1 MGLINNMIFLFGE
14 FSIRRPRIYLL
25 FGEKLSNKN
34 ERRFFMG
41 YPTGKSEVLHGLPDT
56 GSILAG
62 ERPPREKEIRRK
74 EKSFGF
80 PSK

>member
-1 MGLINNMIFLFGE
+1 
-14 FSIRRPRIYLL
+14 
-25 FGEKLSNKN
+25 
-34 ERRFFMG
+34 MG